1 MFSCSTRK
9 PLAALLSAAVA
20 SLLGAVVASP
30 AQAAADPATSI
41 WIESEKTSS
50 GNLKLAAQG
59 TGNPQFVS
67 GGTWAMVSAE
77 GGEIDKQLPG
87 GSATA
92 VYNFT
97 TKKAGNYELWNRIG
111 FEFVRSPFD
120 FRVDNGAWKTIKSD
134 DLTTDLIP
142 LAEWTEIAWIKM
154 GTAQLSAG
162 AHKLEIRLSKT
173 TNDKGEVQRLLY
185 ASDAILIS
193 DGAFNPNGA

>member
-1 MFSCSTRK
+1 MFSCKLHK
-9 PLAALLSAAVA
+9 PVAALFSAAAA
-20 SLLGAVVASP
+20 SLLGATLPSP
-30 AQAAADPATSI
+30 AQAAANPATSI
-41 WIESEKTSS
+41 WIESEKTSG

-67 GGTWAMVSAE
+67 GGTWAMINAD
-77 GGEIDKQLPG
+77 GGDIDKQLPG

-120 FRVDNGAWKTIKSD
+120 YRVDGGAWKTIKSD

-142 LAEWTEIAWIKM
+142 LAEWTEIAVDQD
-154 GTAQLSAG
+154 GHGAASAAG
-162 AHKLEIRLSKT
+162 A
-173 TNDKGEVQRLLY
+173 
-185 ASDAILIS
+185 
-193 DGAFNPNGA
+193 